1 MIKFFRKIRQNLL
14 AEGKTGKYLKYAI
27 GEIVLVV
34 VGILIALSINNW
46 NENRKEANFEIQILK
61 SFKESLETDL
71 SDIDAN
77 IHLHKRGLHAAD
89 SILGLLKSS
98 ASIQEDSLAM
108 LFARVMLPTRFVHS
122 TSAFESLKGKGVN
135 IISND
140 NLQKKIVDVY
150 DSQYSFFL
158 LSEQDFVDQ
167 IMIGW
172 RTIFPTRFVEAI
184 NYDLSS
190 SNLEGSLMPLDFDAL
205 KEDQEF
211 LYYIKTIRNWTV
223 IFIEFH
229 YNQLRTNIVDLQNL
243 VNNEIELK
251 ETS

>member
-1 MIKFFRKIRQNLL
+1 
-14 AEGKTGKYLKYAI
+14 
-27 GEIVLVV
+27 
-34 VGILIALSINNW
+34 
-46 NENRKEANFEIQILK
+46 
-61 SFKESLETDL
+61 
-71 SDIDAN
+71 
-77 IHLHKRGLHAAD
+77 
-89 SILGLLKSS
+89 
-98 ASIQEDSLAM
+98 
-108 LFARVMLPTRFVHS
+108 
-122 TSAFESLKGKGVN
+122 
-135 IISND
+135 
-140 NLQKKIVDVY
+140 
-150 DSQYSFFL
+150 
-158 LSEQDFVDQ
+158 
-167 IMIGW
+167 MIGW